1 MTATE
6 YFTET
11 TKAFNQQFINW
22 VDVWLFDNGYRIAL
36 VGGIVPE
43 RIWRKE
49 GCIDVNVRNR
59 EVQFQTRI
67 PQTEEELMKLI

>member
-6 YFTET
+6 YFNET
-11 TKAFNQQFINW
+11 TKGFNHQFINW
-22 VDVWLFDNGYRIAL
+22 VDVWLFDNGYKIFL

-49 GCIDVNVRNR
+49 GFKEVNVRNR